1 MGISF
6 GYRKDI
12 VYNWGFL
19 LSRAIDKFWIEKAF
33 CYGLV
38 GIIWLQTTIITAMIA
53 HMACGFAVL
62 HHLYQ
67 QAVLFTIHENV
78 AHLLHVARLLTLAPD
93 SIPCAAKK
101 VGVTRF
107 AC

>member
-1 MGISF
+1 MHIF
-6 GYRKDI
+6 YGYRKDI
-12 VYNWGFL
+12 ANNRGLL
-19 LSRAIDKFWIEKAF
+19 LSRAIDKFGIEKAF

-53 HMACGFAVL
+53 HMARGFAVL

-67 QAVLFTIHENV
+67 QAVLFTIHEYV

-93 SIPCAAKK
+93 SIARAAKK
-101 VGVTRF
+101 VGVTCF